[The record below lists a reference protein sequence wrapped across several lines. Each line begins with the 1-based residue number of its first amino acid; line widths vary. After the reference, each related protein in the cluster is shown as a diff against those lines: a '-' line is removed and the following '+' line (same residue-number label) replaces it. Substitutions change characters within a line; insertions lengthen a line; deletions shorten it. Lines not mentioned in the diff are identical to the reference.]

1 METNTPK
8 PLNLKICTKTV
19 NVEPRVIKT
28 KYKIITL
35 PPDFGMSDGARK
47 EFGLSNPIKYWWWQR
62 QMKNKWKKKY
72 KNNGNLEKK

>member
-1 METNTPK
+1 MGSNEII
-8 PLNLKICTKTV
+8 PLNLKITTIKV
-19 NVEPRVIKT
+19 DAEVREIKT
-28 KYKIITL
+28 KFRIITL

-47 EFGLSNPIKYWWWQR
+47 EFGLSNPIKYWWWRR